1 MTSQL
6 LQRQIDRIKTELQ
19 DMQPT
24 PPPSVTILLEP
35 ATDSD
40 TFAAFMLDVQ
50 AARKTHDLVLVA
62 CNRHNDERVGQNIDR
77 VMYFVH
83 AFAALC
89 HNARLTFTCDMSEF
103 ALSCCGNVFTP
114 DRIAYC

>member
-24 PPPSVTILLEP
+24 PPPSVTILVEP

-40 TFAAFMLDVQ
+40 AAFMLDVQ

-62 CNRHNDERVGQNIDR
+62 CNRHNDERVGQTIDR
-77 VMYFVH
+77 VMYCESDFD
-83 AFAALC
+83 ALC
-89 HNARLTFTCDMSEF
+89 HKARLTFTGDMREF

-114 DRIAYC
+114 ERIAHC